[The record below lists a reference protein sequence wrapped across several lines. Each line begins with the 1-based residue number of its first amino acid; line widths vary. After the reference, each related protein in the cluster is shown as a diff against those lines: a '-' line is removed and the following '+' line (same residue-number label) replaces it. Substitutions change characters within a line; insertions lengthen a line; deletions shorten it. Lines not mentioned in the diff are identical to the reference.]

1 MPDIHNTLDALGRS
15 IQTSSD
21 NGGRLVRALQAAV
34 FRKSLTYSIITTVA
48 DRMPAGFVANWAL
61 KDVLKIKKN

>member
-1 MPDIHNTLDALGRS
+1 MADIHNALDVLGRS

-34 FRKSLTYSIITTVA
+34 LRKNLTYKIITTVA
-48 DRMPAGFVANWAL
+48 DRIPAGFVANWAL